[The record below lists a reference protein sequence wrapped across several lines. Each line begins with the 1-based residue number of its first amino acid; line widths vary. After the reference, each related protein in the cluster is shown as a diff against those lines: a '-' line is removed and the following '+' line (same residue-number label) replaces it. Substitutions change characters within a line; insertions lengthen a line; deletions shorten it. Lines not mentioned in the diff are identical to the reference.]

1 MKTLTERINVLEN
14 NNNNVKK
21 SEELKDDINIETE
34 NAKEEKLAMGS
45 KNKISIS
52 VSDGQKYT
60 SDDSISK
67 HRKYKK
73 ITKIDLNNL
82 DADPAERF
90 YEDLEM
96 KRRERQQ
103 TALSRCKSFL
113 GFKTRNSGE
122 DFLEE
127 RSRSAEDNFILKTDC
142 GLGGK
147 TRERVKRSKS
157 MDIFRRSLF
166 HQQGK
171 KDFPVVTKSYSQY
184 CKNKIDYVK
193 KWQKDSMQ
201 YDMKNHP
208 SPAILKDSH
217 FQNKNKSFYS
227 LYF

>member
-1 MKTLTERINVLEN
+1 MERINVLEN

-21 SEELKDDINIETE
+21 SEELNDDVNNETE
-34 NAKEEKLAMGS
+34 NAKEKKLALGS

-60 SDDSISK
+60 SEESISK

-73 ITKIDLNNL
+73 ITKIDLSNL

-90 YEDLEM
+90 LEDFEI

-113 GFKTRNSGE
+113 GFKTRNIGE
-122 DFLEE
+122 DFAEE
-127 RSRSAEDNFILKTDC
+127 RSRSAEDNFILKTDG

-147 TRERVKRSKS
+147 ARERVKRSKS
-157 MDIFRRSLF
+157 MDIFRRGMF
-166 HQQGK
+166 QHQGK

-201 YDMKNHP
+201 YEMKNQP
-208 SPAILKDSH
+208 SPAILKNNYFS
-217 FQNKNKSFYS
+217 NKNSSFYS